1 MRIFVGG
8 LPRTATKDDIVKLF
22 RQFGATE
29 ENVVLPR
36 DRRTRRRKGV
46 AYIDIAETEKADAAI
61 AVFAGFEVDGR
72 ALTVC
77 RAEDRPLKKPRGRR
91 AFAIATMLGAATLF
105 GTPVRAE
112 HSVTDVALTL
122 NPIFGTHQSFNDKT
136 TPPPV
141 PVPLLEVRHRAG
153 PFEFFV
159 TGLPPIASARSTN
172 SVQGRTSTRL
182 TIFDGTARV
191 WDPLR
196 RFSIGIG
203 QTLYNQ
209 STHYLDSPE
218 IAGVGERQFSRIT
231 GVHYEVGYRNAVR
244 GGLLEAKL
252 SVAPL
257 MRGTQFTQYDVPTIA
272 TRVDPEQADQIDTS
286 IRFVRR
292 INSHGELIYGLRY
305 LNYTA
310 RYAEPSGTLSDR
322 NAGFFPTFGYRTRI
336 GR

>member
-8 LPRTATKDDIVKLF
+8 LPRTATKEDIVKLF
-22 RQFGATE
+22 RQFGATD

-46 AYIDIAETEKADAAI
+46 AYIDFAEVEKADAAI
-61 AVFAGFEVDGR
+61 AVFAGFEVDGKP
-72 ALTVC
+72 LTVC

-91 AFAIATMLGAATLF
+91 AFAIATMLAAASLF

-112 HSVTDVALTL
+112 HSVTDAALTL

-141 PVPLLEVRHRAG
+141 PVPLIELRHRAG
-153 PFEFFV
+153 PFELIA

-172 SVQGRTSTRL
+172 GIQGRTSTRL
-182 TIFDGTARV
+182 TIFDGTLRV

-203 QTLYNQ
+203 QTIYNQ
-209 STHYLDSPE
+209 STHYLDGPE
-218 IAGVGERQFSRIT
+218 IPGVGDTQYSRIT
-231 GVHYEVGYRNAVR
+231 GAHYELGYRNAVR
-244 GGLLEAKL
+244 SGTIEATL

-257 MRGTQFTQYDVPTIA
+257 MRGTQYTQYDLATIA
-272 TRVDPEQADQIDTS
+272 TRVDPEQAGQIDTAV
-286 IRFVRR
+286 RFVHR
-292 INSHGELIYGLRY
+292 ISARGELMYGLRY

-322 NAGFFPTFGYRTRI
+322 NAGFFPTLGYRTRI